1 MGKSNRIKN
10 ERATDTL
17 AAPMKKRSGSKG
29 MPTWVGTLIVVAVL
43 VVLVLCVTLAV
54 LNSRGTF
61 KRMRVIAETEHY
73 KITVPMMSYMVYTE
87 YQNLVST
94 YDQFSQQFGT
104 TISIPGGTGGDKLDT
119 SVALRDQVYSV
130 TTDENGNEVK
140 TTWFDHFV
148 ELAKADIA
156 SILACCEA
164 AYEEKI
170 ELDSSEKEA
179 IELSLENLELY
190 AEYYNY
196 TSSAYFAAMYGEGV
210 NKGDVR
216 KMMRLSQLASKYN
229 TVLSE
234 RFMEGVSDEQV
245 EEEYNGNKSKYDTFI
260 DYVGYSFTASFSPA
274 TASDNAA
281 TVNEERVAVYKKLQ
295 EEYKK
300 AVDTLNGCTVD
311 NFETTLKAELERVFE
326 WEAALK
332 KGKDKTPDDLTEGEK
347 AEAEKKAVEATGA
360 ARVDNYDTS
369 DATLDDTINTWMKS
383 TTDPRKAGDIKKT
396 VEEKDEY
403 GNDVADSTASDS
415 EELTSA
421 TSTYSIYMTR
431 SALHRDSGV
440 VRSVAHILFKTDTY
454 KDLKDITTLSAP
466 LQKLAERVLED
477 GGEITAETMAKAM
490 LAMMED
496 EGKIS
501 KETAEDG
508 RTYYAM
514 EESVF
519 EAYGN
524 SYTEDSNVKYDN
536 VTEGQ
541 MVAQFENW
549 MFDDSRVV
557 GEITYPE
564 AILTDY
570 GYHIMLYRGDEKP
583 SWSHSIRVSLAEG
596 DYEEWLEGAK
606 ETYKVTYDERAKLWD
621 MIAG

>member
-10 ERATDTL
+10 ERAAETL
-17 AAPMKKRSGSKG
+17 AAPMKKRSVSKG

-61 KRMRVIAETEHY
+61 KRMRVIAETENY

-104 TISIPGGTGGDKLDT
+104 TISIPGGTNGDTLDT
-119 SVALRDQVYSV
+119 SLALRDQVYSV
-130 TTDENGNEVK
+130 TTDENGNQVT

-148 ELAKADIA
+148 ELAKTDLA

-164 AYEEKI
+164 AHEEGIK
-170 ELDSSEKEA
+170 LDSSEKEA

-210 NKGDVR
+210 NKSDVR

-229 TVLSE
+229 TILSE
-234 RFMEGVSDEQV
+234 RFMDGISDEQV
-245 EEEYNGNKSKYDTFI
+245 DEEYNGNRSKYDTFI
-260 DYVGYSFTASFSPA
+260 DYVGYSFTATFTPA
-274 TASDNAA
+274 TVIDNADE
-281 TVNEERVAVYKKLQ
+281 VNEERVAVYKKLQ
-295 EEYKK
+295 EEYQK
-300 AVDTLNGCTVD
+300 AVDALNDCTVD

-326 WEAALK
+326 WEMALE
-332 KGKDKTPDDLTEGEK
+332 KGADKTPDDLTEAEK
-347 AEAEKKAVEATGA
+347 LEAEEQAVEATGA
-360 ARVDNYDTS
+360 ARIDNYDTS
-369 DATLDDTINTWMKS
+369 DATLDTTINTWMS
-383 TTDPRKAGDIKKT
+383 DTTDPRKAGDIKKVVT
-396 VEEKDEY
+396 EQDEY
-403 GNDVADSTASDS
+403 GNNIGESTVGES

-421 TSTYSIYMTR
+421 TSTYTIYMTR
-431 SALHRDSGV
+431 SALHRDSSV
-440 VRSVAHILFKTDTY
+440 VRSVAHILFSTDTY
-454 KDLKDITTLSAP
+454 EELTDITTLSAP

-501 KETAEDG
+501 KKTAEDG
-508 RTYYAM
+508 RIYYAM
-514 EESVF
+514 DESVF
-519 EAYGN
+519 EAYGTN
-524 SYTEDSNVKYDN
+524 YTDDSSVKYDN
-536 VTEGQ
+536 VTQGQ
-541 MVAQFENW
+541 MVAQFEDW
-549 MFDDSRVV
+549 MFDASRIV

-583 SWSHSIRVSLAEG
+583 SWSHTIRVALAEG
-596 DYEEWLEGAK
+596 DYDEWLEGAK

-621 MIAG
+621 MISG